1 MAATPRCA
9 RTTINFSRTCISRSF
24 GPLDPGAKFDEEGTG
39 WGWKLVGAVKANDTI
54 LPTTCKMERP

>member
-1 MAATPRCA
+1 M
-9 RTTINFSRTCISRSF
+9 FISSF

-39 WGWKLVGAVKANDTI
+39 WGWRKVGVVQANDTI